1 MLSFYYIVYWE
12 FNYLLISVSC
22 SMILLFLSKVLKTN
36 EYDFASKYDMTHL
49 LDIDS
54 DEERFIAYKEH
65 LSEWINS
72 VNEEGN
78 PKRER
83 GVDPAGPDWGKTD
96 FKLGHEPQRRDA
108 IIEGEKYDGMEGE
121 LTSSEKM
128 VATAN
133 EKYAD
138 MAQKRWDKS
147 EANDGDLV
155 EYGVDRLGDLVKTE
169 YFEKNA
175 EEGVFAKTANKN
187 EELP

>member
-1 MLSFYYIVYWE
+1 
-12 FNYLLISVSC
+12 
-22 SMILLFLSKVLKTN
+22 MILLFLSKVLKTN